1 MKPSPVR
8 HFDAEDRQ
16 RLSANP
22 SQPIPAKRSQPRDSY
37 QQIDAL
43 LSITDR
49 QIRNLEAAD
58 LLSNQEARALV
69 TLADV
74 VTSLHRALA
83 VKRKDDDDPADKPD
97 WSSQAK

>member
-8 HFDAEDRQ
+8 HFDADERKQLEADPAQ
-16 RLSANP
+16 Y
-22 SQPIPAKRSQPRDSY
+22 IPARAAKPRDS
-37 QQIDAL
+37 QEQISAL
-43 LSITDR
+43 LGITDR

-58 LLSNQEARALV
+58 LLSNQEARTLV